1 MIPRLDPKL
10 SEKHIKLPPFSPM
23 RVCLAAQVLS
33 NSVSKGI
40 LTHVALNDMPPA
52 ATFTADFIEKM
63 DCLFNIFNST
73 QLSDAMI
80 FKRALTDSSP
90 AWEFLEKMTS
100 YLKNLVFQNQRK
112 ISPLCVKGWIQN
124 ISALKLLWND
134 LKINYNFKF
143 LLTRRLTQDFLE
155 NLFSILRSK
164 NGNNNTPD
172 CSKFRSA
179 IKETMCNQM
188 LSPSEESNCEID
200 LAQFLITRDD
210 IKKCSLELKLVESF
224 DINYNIC
231 NSTNLSDLEIS
242 AVQENAIEYFTGWAC
257 SKLSHE
263 TCKLNLASFDET
275 FNQESIYLSFK
286 KYDDAKFL
294 FPTKYGQHIV
304 SRIYEVF
311 TSKFKI
317 FLAES
322 YSNVKQKLIH
332 ELGMPQNDK
341 ICKDCYQI
349 LATKMINGLINCY
362 IHQLNDKCLSS
373 KFKENKKA
381 KKLLHR

>member
-1 MIPRLDPKL
+1 MIPRLAPKL

-23 RVCLAAQVLS
+23 RICLAAQVLS

-143 LLTRRLTQDFLE
+143 LLTRRLIQDFLE

-200 LAQFLITRDD
+200 LAQFLITR
-210 IKKCSLELKLVESF
+210 
-224 DINYNIC
+224 
-231 NSTNLSDLEIS
+231 
-242 AVQENAIEYFTGWAC
+242 EY
-257 SKLSHE
+257 
-263 TCKLNLASFDET
+263 
-275 FNQESIYLSFK
+275 I
-286 KYDDAKFL
+286 
-294 FPTKYGQHIV
+294 
-304 SRIYEVF
+304 
-311 TSKFKI
+311 
-317 FLAES
+317 
-322 YSNVKQKLIH
+322 
-332 ELGMPQNDK
+332 
-341 ICKDCYQI
+341 
-349 LATKMINGLINCY
+349 
-362 IHQLNDKCLSS
+362 
-373 KFKENKKA
+373 
-381 KKLLHR
+381 